1 MKKMILLAAVLM
13 FLSGCSTYYGN
24 YDYNAYFQNDEPFI
38 TVDNEQEAA
47 DFIARK
53 LKRYFKRSGMATMA
67 VLNFTDEYGDRLNRG
82 IFFADRVVAA
92 LSRYRNP
99 VVVER
104 ESLYEIV
111 RERELSQTSL
121 IINKGYELRQL
132 VQADYILHGR
142 IYRGDWDDMVSVR
155 CFEVGSGRVIYAAT
169 IDIDRT
175 PDFIPQPHY
184 GPYPGPHPEPR
195 PPRPPKPGPVIIIE
209 PNEPEEETPV
219 KPKDKIEN
227 VGKKDP
233 GNAKPSTSDQYQY
246 KKKDEDPPK
255 KEEPVVEIKEDGL
268 KKDPVIK
275 KNEEK
280 EPVQEINKPDT
291 KKKSPDPVTP
301 PTLQEPV
308 KPAPAPVLKKTE
320 EKKSEEESKEDE
332 TKKTTTT
339 STLKTKESVLKK

>member
-1 MKKMILLAAVLM
+1 
-13 FLSGCSTYYGN
+13 
-24 YDYNAYFQNDEPFI
+24 
-38 TVDNEQEAA
+38 
-47 DFIARK
+47 
-53 LKRYFKRSGMATMA
+53 
-67 VLNFTDEYGDRLNRG
+67 
-82 IFFADRVVAA
+82 
-92 LSRYRNP
+92 
-99 VVVER
+99 
-104 ESLYEIV
+104 
-111 RERELSQTSL
+111 
-121 IINKGYELRQL
+121 YELHRL

-195 PPRPPKPGPVIIIE
+195 SPRPPHPPKPGPVIIIE
-209 PNEPEEETPV
+209 PSEPEEETPV

-246 KKKDEDPPK
+246 KKKDDDPPK
-255 KEEPVVEIKEDGL
+255 KEEPAVEIKENGL

-275 KNEEK
+275 KIEEK
-280 EPVQEINKPDT
+280 EPVQEIKEPDT
-291 KKKSPDPVTP
+291 KKKS
-301 PTLQEPV
+301 
-308 KPAPAPVLKKTE
+308 PAPVLKKTE

-339 STLKTKESVLKK
+339 STIKTKESVLKK